1 MTAQANK
8 GEPVPLTSQML
19 FLNMQLYLLCVRLHL
34 QLQMSCT
41 CRHIMTVPQKVSG
54 KMQRCIWAATDWLMA
69 EAKPDPAYL
78 GRMLVLVAPNTKLSV
93 VMPEEI

>member
-1 MTAQANK
+1 
-8 GEPVPLTSQML
+8 
-19 FLNMQLYLLCVRLHL
+19 
-34 QLQMSCT
+34 
-41 CRHIMTVPQKVSG
+41 
-54 KMQRCIWAATDWLMA
+54 MA